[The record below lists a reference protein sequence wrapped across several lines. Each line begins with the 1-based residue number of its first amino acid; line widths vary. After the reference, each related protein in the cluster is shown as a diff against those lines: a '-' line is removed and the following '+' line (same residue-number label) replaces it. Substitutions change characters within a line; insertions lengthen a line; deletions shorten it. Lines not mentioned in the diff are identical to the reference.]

1 LIGKPVSMVI
11 EKPLHDS
18 YLVLSALILK
28 TKQNNS
34 SMRLPIT
41 IHLFAKI
48 LVVRDKDS
56 ILCEGP
62 ANDLII
68 VHPASLLKDGKDV
81 VMNFPKPLGH
91 GWAGTLVNEEPHS
104 GSLRD

>member
-1 LIGKPVSMVI
+1 LVGKPVSMVI
-11 EKPLHDS
+11 EKLLHDS

-28 TKQNNS
+28 TKQNDT
-34 SMRLPIT
+34 SMRVPVT
-41 IHLFAKI
+41 IHLFTKI
-48 LVVRDKDS
+48 LVVCGKDS